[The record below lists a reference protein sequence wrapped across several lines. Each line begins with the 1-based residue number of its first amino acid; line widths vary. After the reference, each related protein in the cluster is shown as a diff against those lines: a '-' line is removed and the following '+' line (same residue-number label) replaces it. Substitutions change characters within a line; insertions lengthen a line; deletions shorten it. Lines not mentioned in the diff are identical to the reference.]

1 MTTRLML
8 SDEEIDRLTAL
19 DRAHFFHAATPLQQ
33 HAKDGP
39 RIFVGGEGIY
49 LYDAK
54 GRAFIDGLASLW
66 NVNCGHGRQDI
77 VDAITSQMRQLAF
90 STSFFGFAHPAG
102 IELAAR
108 LARVTPPGLDRFFF
122 VDSGSAANETAIKLA
137 RAYHKARGNA
147 RKVKVVSRA
156 RAYHGATY
164 GTLSATRLHQY
175 HEHIS
180 PLMEGFVEAPTPYR
194 YRCEACGT
202 LPSCTGACAEAV
214 DALIR
219 REGPDT
225 VAMVIAEPVQAAGGI
240 IVPPP
245 TYLPSLREICR
256 AHDVLLVADEVICG
270 FGRTGRWFGVDNWSV
285 VPDMLT
291 IGKGLTSGYMPLS
304 GVAVGGGIYEVLTT
318 RPEEFTF
325 WQGFTYNAHPGCCA
339 AALQTIEILEK
350 ENLVEHA
357 QRMGRRLVDRL
368 RAARELADR
377 RRGAGARPPGGRG
390 DRRRPEDAGPVP
402 RRPGLRARAPSLP
415 GAGPDRPRHQRHH
428 RAVAAAGDLGVRGR
442 PRRRHRDGR
451 GPEGGGRARP
461 ELTAPARF
469 RARDEEAPAAS
480 RHAGAIRPLDPRPL
494 QSGGARLP
502 GNQPR
507 RLLPPE

>member
-1 MTTRLML
+1 MPSRLTL
-8 SDEEIDRLTAL
+8 TDEEIERLTAL

-137 RAYHKARGNA
+137 RSYHKARGNP

-164 GTLSATRLHQY
+164 GTLSATRLRQY
-175 HEHIS
+175 HEHVS
-180 PLMEGFVEAPTPYR
+180 PLMEGFLEAPAPYR
-194 YRCEACGT
+194 YRCEACGIA
-202 LPSCTGACAEAV
+202 PACTEACADAV

-240 IVPPP
+240 VVPPP
-245 TYLPSLREICR
+245 TYLPRLREICR

-270 FGRTGRWFGVDNWSV
+270 FGRTGRWFGVDNWDV

-304 GVAVGGGIYEVLTT
+304 GVAVGGGIYEILTT
-318 RPEEFTF
+318 RPDEFTF

-339 AALQTIEILEK
+339 AALQTLEILEK
-350 ENLVEHA
+350 EHLVEHA
-357 QRMGRRLVDRL
+357 RRMGQRLLDRL
-368 RAARELADR
+368 RPLERSSIVGEVRGLGLLVGVEIVADR
-377 RRGAGARPPGGRG
+377 AT
-390 DRRRPEDAGPVP
+390 
-402 RRPGLRARAPSLP
+402 RAPFP
-415 GAGPDRPRHQRHH
+415 
-428 RAVAAAGDLGVRGR
+428 
-442 PRRRHRDGR
+442 DGR
-451 GPEGGGRARP
+451 GSAFVRRHCLEDGLIVRAISDTIALCP
-461 ELTAPARF
+461 PLVISESEVDHVA
-469 RARDEEAPAAS
+469 DVV
-480 RHAGAIRPLDPRPL
+480 AGAVRRAEGEL
-494 QSGGARLP
+494 AR
-502 GNQPR
+502 N
-507 RLLPPE
+507 

>member
-1 MTTRLML
+1 MTTRLTL
-8 SDEEIDRLTAL
+8 TDQEIDRLTAL

-39 RIFVGGEGIY
+39 RIFLGGEGIY

-77 VDAITSQMRQLAF
+77 VDAITGQMRQLAF

-108 LARVTPPGLDRFFF
+108 LATVTPPGLDRFFF

-137 RAYHKARGNA
+137 RSYHKARGYA
-147 RKVKVVSRA
+147 RKVKVISRA

-164 GTLSATRLHQY
+164 GTLSATRLRQY
-175 HEHIS
+175 HEHVS
-180 PLMEGFVEAPTPYR
+180 PLMEGFLEAPAPYR
-194 YRCEACGT
+194 YRCEACSMLDG
-202 LPSCTGACAEAV
+202 CTEACADSV

-240 IVPPP
+240 VVPPP
-245 TYLPSLREICR
+245 TYLPKLREICR

-270 FGRTGRWFGVDNWSV
+270 FGRTGRWFGVDNWAV

-304 GVAVGGGIYEVLTT
+304 GVAVSHGIYDVLTT

-339 AALQTIEILEK
+339 AALQTIEILDK

-357 QRMGRRLVDRL
+357 ERMGRRLLDRL
-368 RAARELADR
+368 RVLESSPIV
-377 RRGAGARPPGGRG
+377 G
-390 DRRRPEDAGPVP
+390 E
-402 RRPGLRARAPSLP
+402 
-415 GAGPDRPRHQRHH
+415 
-428 RAVAAAGDLGVRGR
+428 VRGLGLLAGVEIVSDKR
-442 PRRRHRDGR
+442 SRVPFPDGR
-451 GPEGGGRARP
+451 GSA
-461 ELTAPARF
+461 LV
-469 RARDEEAPAAS
+469 
-480 RHAGAIRPLDPRPL
+480 
-494 QSGGARLP
+494 
-502 GNQPR
+502 R
-507 RLLPPE
+507 RLCLERGLIVRAISDTIALCPPLVITEAEVDHVAAVVTDAVREAEPALGRG

>member
-1 MTTRLML
+1 MTTRLTL
-8 SDEEIDRLTAL
+8 TDEEIDRLTAL

-39 RIFVGGEGIY
+39 RIFIGGEGIY

-77 VDAITSQMRQLAF
+77 VDAITGQMRQLAF
-90 STSFFGFAHPAG
+90 STSFFGFAHPVG

-108 LARVTPPGLDRFFF
+108 LATVTPPGLDRFFF

-137 RAYHKARGNA
+137 RSYHKTRGNP
-147 RKVKVVSRA
+147 RKVKVISRA

-164 GTLSATRLHQY
+164 GTLSATRLRQY
-175 HEHIS
+175 HEHVS
-180 PLMEGFVEAPTPYR
+180 PLMDGFLEAPAPYR
-194 YRCEACGT
+194 YRCEACS
-202 LPSCTGACAEAV
+202 LLDDCTEACADSV

-245 TYLPSLREICR
+245 TYLPKLREICR

-270 FGRTGRWFGVDNWSV
+270 FGRTGRWFGVDNWGV

-304 GVAVGGGIYEVLTT
+304 GVAVSHQIYDVLTT

-350 ENLVEHA
+350 ESLVDHA
-357 QRMGRRLVDRL
+357 QRMGRRLLDRL
-368 RAARELADR
+368 RVLEPSPIVGDVRGLGLLAGVEIVADKR
-377 RRGAGARPPGGRG
+377 S
-390 DRRRPEDAGPVP
+390 
-402 RRPGLRARAPSLP
+402 RAPFP
-415 GAGPDRPRHQRHH
+415 
-428 RAVAAAGDLGVRGR
+428 
-442 PRRRHRDGR
+442 DGR
-451 GPEGGGRARP
+451 GSALVRRHCLERGLIVRAISDTIALCPPLVITESEVDHVANVVIEAVREAEPALGR
-461 ELTAPARF
+461 
-469 RARDEEAPAAS
+469 
-480 RHAGAIRPLDPRPL
+480 G
-494 QSGGARLP
+494 
-502 GNQPR
+502 
-507 RLLPPE
+507 

>member
-1 MTTRLML
+1 MATTRLTL
-8 SDEEIDRLTAL
+8 SDDEIERLTAL

-77 VDAITSQMRQLAF
+77 VDAITGQMRQLAF

-137 RAYHKARGNA
+137 RSYHKARGHA
-147 RKVKVVSRA
+147 RKVKVISRA

-164 GTLSATRLHQY
+164 GTLSATRLRQY
-175 HEHIS
+175 HEHVS
-180 PLMEGFVEAPTPYR
+180 PLMEGFLEAPAPYR
-194 YRCEACGT
+194 YRCEMCSTASACT
-202 LPSCTGACAEAV
+202 EACADAI

-225 VAMVIAEPVQAAGGI
+225 VAMVIGEPVQAAGGI
-240 IVPPP
+240 VVPPDSYWP
-245 TYLPSLREICR
+245 RLREICR

-270 FGRTGRWFGVDNWSV
+270 FGRTGRWFGVDNWAV

-304 GVAVGGGIYEVLTT
+304 GVAVSDGIYDVLTT
-318 RPEEFTF
+318 RPDEFTF

-339 AALQTIEILEK
+339 AALQTIEILDK

-357 QRMGRRLVDRL
+357 QRMGRRLLDRL
-368 RAARELADR
+368 RPLESSPIVGEVRGLGLLTGVEIVADR
-377 RRGAGARPPGGRG
+377 KT
-390 DRRRPEDAGPVP
+390 
-402 RRPGLRARAPSLP
+402 RAPFP
-415 GAGPDRPRHQRHH
+415 
-428 RAVAAAGDLGVRGR
+428 
-442 PRRRHRDGR
+442 DGR
-451 GPEGGGRARP
+451 GSATVRRHCLENGLIVRAISDTIAMSPPLVISETEVDHVADVVSSAVRKAEAELGRR
-461 ELTAPARF
+461 
-469 RARDEEAPAAS
+469 
-480 RHAGAIRPLDPRPL
+480 
-494 QSGGARLP
+494 
-502 GNQPR
+502 
-507 RLLPPE
+507 

>member
-1 MTTRLML
+1 MTTRLTL
-8 SDEEIDRLTAL
+8 TDQEIDRLTAL

-39 RIFVGGEGIY
+39 RIFIGGEGIY

-77 VDAITSQMRQLAF
+77 VDAIAGQMRQLAF

-108 LARVTPPGLDRFFF
+108 LATVTPPGLDRFFF

-137 RAYHKARGNA
+137 RSYHKARGNS
-147 RKVKVVSRA
+147 RKVKVISRA

-164 GTLSATRLHQY
+164 GTLSATRLRQY
-175 HEHIS
+175 HEHVS
-180 PLMEGFVEAPTPYR
+180 PLMEGFLEAPAPYR
-194 YRCEACGT
+194 YRCEACSM
-202 LPSCTGACAEAV
+202 LDSCTEACADSV

-245 TYLPSLREICR
+245 TYLPKLREICR

-270 FGRTGRWFGVDNWSV
+270 FGRTGRWFGVDNWGV

-304 GVAVGGGIYEVLTT
+304 GVAVSHAIYDVLTT

-339 AALQTIEILEK
+339 AALQTIEILDK

-357 QRMGRRLVDRL
+357 QRMGRRLLDRL
-368 RAARELADR
+368 RVLDDSPIVGDIRGLGLLA
-377 RRGAGARPPGGRG
+377 GVEIVANKQT
-390 DRRRPEDAGPVP
+390 
-402 RRPGLRARAPSLP
+402 RAPFP
-415 GAGPDRPRHQRHH
+415 
-428 RAVAAAGDLGVRGR
+428 
-442 PRRRHRDGR
+442 DGR
-451 GPEGGGRARP
+451 GSALVRRHCLERGLIVRAISDTIALCPPLVITESEVDHVADVVIQAVR
-461 ELTAPARF
+461 EAAPAL
-469 RARDEEAPAAS
+469 ARS
-480 RHAGAIRPLDPRPL
+480 
-494 QSGGARLP
+494 
-502 GNQPR
+502 
-507 RLLPPE
+507 

>member
-1 MTTRLML
+1 
-8 SDEEIDRLTAL
+8 
-19 DRAHFFHAATPLQQ
+19 
-33 HAKDGP
+33 
-39 RIFVGGEGIY
+39 
-49 LYDAK
+49 
-54 GRAFIDGLASLW
+54 
-66 NVNCGHGRQDI
+66 
-77 VDAITSQMRQLAF
+77 MRQLAF
-90 STSFFGFAHPAG
+90 STSFFGFAQPAG

-122 VDSGSAANETAIKLA
+122 TDSGSAANETAIKLS
-137 RAYHKARGNA
+137 RSYHKARGNP
-147 RKVKVVSRA
+147 RKVKVISRA

-164 GTLSATRLHQY
+164 GTLSATRLRQY
-175 HEHIS
+175 HEHVS
-180 PLMEGFVEAPTPYR
+180 PLMEGFVEAPAPYR

-202 LPSCTGACAEAV
+202 QPSCTGGCAEAV

-256 AHDVLLVADEVICG
+256 AHDVLFVADEVICG

-339 AALQTIEILEK
+339 AALQTIEILEN

-357 QRMGRRLVDRL
+357 QRMGRRLLDRL
-368 RAARELADR
+368 RPLESSPIVGEVRGLGLLTGVEIVADR
-377 RRGAGARPPGGRG
+377 KT
-390 DRRRPEDAGPVP
+390 
-402 RRPGLRARAPSLP
+402 RAPFP
-415 GAGPDRPRHQRHH
+415 
-428 RAVAAAGDLGVRGR
+428 
-442 PRRRHRDGR
+442 DGR
-451 GPEGGGRARP
+451 GCATVRRHCLEHGLIVRAISDVIALSPPLVISESEVDQVADTVSVAVRAAEA
-461 ELTAPARF
+461 ELQR
-469 RARDEEAPAAS
+469 
-480 RHAGAIRPLDPRPL
+480 
-494 QSGGARLP
+494 
-502 GNQPR
+502 N
-507 RLLPPE
+507 